1 MLLAENP
8 PLDGRSHEILTLSR
22 FHPRSRLD
30 TPNSPLVCGK
40 AWTKG
45 DGDTVEE
52 LTESYDEEKKKPENR
67 KGVCR
72 GNLELEFS
80 R

>member
-22 FHPRSRLD
+22 FHPRSSLD

-40 AWTKG
+40 SWTKG
-45 DGDTVEE
+45 DGDTVKKSNQSCEE
-52 LTESYDEEKKKPENR
+52 RNQETVWGCLRYRAER
-67 KGVCR
+67 
-72 GNLELEFS
+72 NLDGQ
-80 R
+80 